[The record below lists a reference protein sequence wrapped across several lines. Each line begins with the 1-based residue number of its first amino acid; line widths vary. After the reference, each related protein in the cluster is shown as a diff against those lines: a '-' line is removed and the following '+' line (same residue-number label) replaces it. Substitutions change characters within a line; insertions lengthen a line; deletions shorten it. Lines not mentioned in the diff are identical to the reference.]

1 MDFVYLLTGVL
12 LLRLIVSIL
21 CKIFCTPIQP
31 KDIKSK
37 SESGRFLD
45 IKPVYKFDLE
55 KFLGIFFAQN
65 PKRPQVIVSIHRDSE
80 IIPIGCSS
88 RREKLVP
95 RCISKGFYQETFRV
109 LDSTLTFWQAVDT
122 FVNQK
127 GTNTLNRGEGS
138 HHRPK
143 KMPKTLLTKKERFRV
158 VITVDSLT
166 DGSRVEKVPSLSDL
180 IGCGKKRKA
189 IWNKLIPRTNPFLA
203 HNKRYFCATSFFNR
217 QNQESKK
224 SHEIPLIGIH
234 MRTS

>member
-1 MDFVYLLTGVL
+1 M
-12 LLRLIVSIL
+12 
-21 CKIFCTPIQP
+21 
-31 KDIKSK
+31 
-37 SESGRFLD
+37 
-45 IKPVYKFDLE
+45 
-55 KFLGIFFAQN
+55 
-65 PKRPQVIVSIHRDSE
+65 
-80 IIPIGCSS
+80 
-88 RREKLVP
+88 P

-127 GTNTLNRGEGS
+127 GTNTLNQGEGS

-143 KMPKTLLTKKERFRV
+143 KMPTTLLTKKEKFRI

-217 QNQESKK
+217 QNLESKE
-224 SHEIPLIGIH
+224 SHEILFFGIH
-234 MRTS
+234 LRTTYVTVWKPNFESQFQIECDSKKAGKQMINLYWLE